1 MQEEEFLESDRVKER
16 APDELWKNEYIGR
29 WSLTKDSMKCH
40 VDDKRTKKPC
50 RENKAKIKK
59 LEAQ

>member
-29 WSLTKDSMKCH
+29 WSLRNAAMKCH